1 MTDSRSF
8 TLLRQT
14 VHGWTD
20 QHGDVLGEFATEDE
34 ARNAS
39 IELNDTWA
47 VASQWK
53 IVPTEELGNYD
64 LVA

>member
-1 MTDSRSF
+1 MSDSRSF
-8 TLLRQT
+8 TLLRKT

-20 QHGDVLGEFATEDE
+20 QHGDVSAEFATEAE

-39 IELNDTWA
+39 IELNDAWA
-47 VASQWK
+47 VASEWK

-64 LVA
+64 LV